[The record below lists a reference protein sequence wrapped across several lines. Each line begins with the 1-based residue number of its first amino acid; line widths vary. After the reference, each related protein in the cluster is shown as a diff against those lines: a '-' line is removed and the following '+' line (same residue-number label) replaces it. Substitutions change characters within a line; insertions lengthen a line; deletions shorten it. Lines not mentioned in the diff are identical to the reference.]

1 MVVVAVEIERSWW
14 ILEAVD
20 GADVG
25 IKRGGGTNGTTLV
38 SGFSN

>member
-1 MVVVAVEIERSWW
+1 MVVAVEIERSWW

-25 IKRGGGTNGTTLV
+25 IKGEGGTNDTTLV